1 MLLQHTRDLGYT
13 ALLLGV
19 LVFVHEFGHFL
30 IAKLFRVKVLR
41 FSIGFGPR
49 IAGFT
54 WGETEYRL
62 AWVPLG
68 GYVKMAGELPFEELP
83 PEDARRGF
91 LAQAPWK
98 RAFIVMAGP
107 VFNLAFPIAV
117 FFLIFYLGLH
127 QEISTRVGSVSP
139 GLPAAMAGVQPGD
152 RILAIDGEP
161 TGTFP
166 ELRAALQTKVNRKIT
181 LTLDR
186 AGQKIEVQVTP
197 AKLTDQT
204 SIETVQQGMI
214 GMSPLTRSAVVGV
227 PAGSPAAE
235 AGLQTFD
242 RVLSVN
248 GQPVQDE
255 VSLTALLR
263 PMQGPLDLEVA
274 HVHPVSIPGLGLQ
287 SSELA
292 HVHLDRQPGEGL
304 AALGVEPIDPYVGAV
319 LPGSAAEKAG
329 LKRGDRLVSVDG
341 RPLPSFILLLIV
353 LDDAQARPIQLAWRT
368 GSELKTAQIQQTR
381 LELEDPYG
389 QKVKQLSLGLVPG
402 ADLLPDSVR
411 QVEMVRVHP
420 GAIDSMRMSLR
431 VVPEVIRKTALS
443 LAAIST
449 GKVPIESLGGPGMLY
464 QIAKKSAEEGIDSYL
479 QAMAF
484 ISVNLGL
491 INLLPIPILDGFH
504 LLAAAWEGVRRRPIP
519 MRAREVANMIGLA
532 MLFILMVIVLR
543 NDITR

>member
-107 VFNLAFPIAV
+107 VFNLAFPIVV
-117 FFLIFYLGLH
+117 FFCIFYLGLH

-139 GLPAAMAGVQPGD
+139 GLPAAIAGVLPGD

-166 ELRAALQTKVNRKIT
+166 ELRATLQTRVNRRIT

-186 AGQKIEVQVTP
+186 GGHTLQMQVTP
-197 AKLTDQT
+197 AKFTEQN
-204 SIETVQQGMI
+204 SIESVQQGMI
-214 GMSPLTRSAVVGV
+214 GMSPVARTAAVGV
-227 PAGSPAAE
+227 PAGSPAAA

-242 RVLSVN
+242 RILSIN
-248 GQPVQDE
+248 GHPVQDE
-255 VSLTALLR
+255 MSLTALLR
-263 PMQGPLDLEVA
+263 SVEGPLDLEVA
-274 HVHPVSIPGLGLQ
+274 HVHPVSVPGVRLQ
-287 SSELA
+287 SAELA
-292 HVHLDRQPGEGL
+292 RVHLERQPGEGL
-304 AALGVEPIDPYVGAV
+304 AALGAEPLDAYVGAV
-319 LPGSAAEKAG
+319 LPGSPAEKAG
-329 LKRGDRLVSVDG
+329 LKRGDRLLSVDG
-341 RPLPSFILLLIV
+341 RPLPSFMLLLLV
-353 LDDAQARPIQLAWRT
+353 LEEAQERPLQLTWRS
-368 GSELKTAQIQQTR
+368 GAEEKTAQIQQTR
-381 LELEDPYG
+381 IELDDQYG

-402 ADLLPDSVR
+402 VDLLPDSIK
-411 QVEMVRVHP
+411 QAEMVRVHP
-420 GAIDSMRMSLR
+420 GAIDSLKMSFR

-464 QIAKKSAEEGIDSYL
+464 QIAKRSAEEGIDSYL